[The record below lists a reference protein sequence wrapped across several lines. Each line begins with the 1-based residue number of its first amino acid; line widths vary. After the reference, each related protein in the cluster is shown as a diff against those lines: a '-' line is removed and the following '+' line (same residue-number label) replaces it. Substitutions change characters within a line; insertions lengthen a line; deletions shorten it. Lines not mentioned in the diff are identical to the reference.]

1 MSWVAS
7 GFIETQWNESSN
19 LKFSHSEWFI
29 LTKIY
34 EEEER
39 ITISYVTKQVDI
51 SRQAV
56 HKSVQRLKDKG
67 LVIVKKHDTN
77 KRERLIELTKLGEQC
92 LKKNTALKAE
102 LERKIVDHLS
112 METVQQL
119 QDILM
124 SDWGL
129 SDDEL

>member
-1 MSWVAS
+1 M
-7 GFIETQWNESSN
+7 
-19 LKFSHSEWFI
+19 
-29 LTKIY
+29 TKIY